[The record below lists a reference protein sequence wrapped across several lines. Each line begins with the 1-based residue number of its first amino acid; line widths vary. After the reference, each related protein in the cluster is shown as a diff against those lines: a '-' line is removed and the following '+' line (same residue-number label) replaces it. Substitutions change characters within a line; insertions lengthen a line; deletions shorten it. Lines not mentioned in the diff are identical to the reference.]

1 MQFLGNS
8 IRRRLLLVIAA
19 TVLASVVVHDVVAV
33 REVRHM
39 AITVAATRLQAVSN
53 ELADMIQT
61 QTTQM
66 RRQLV
71 ASVRRP
77 AIIDFLRE
85 PTVSAKRDSA
95 AALLQRGLGAQAV
108 GVTVWDPA
116 GNVLLRVGSVPDAD
130 PGLVR
135 ELLAASRGG
144 DSTAI
149 SRLLR
154 VRDSL
159 VYGMVLSVS
168 DASRPLGAVVE
179 WRRFARTR
187 DGRRQLLEL
196 IGSDAGIY
204 VGNAQGDGWTDFAE
218 LVPRPDLPAGSEA
231 GPTPVVVSYERPGA
245 GRQLGAIKAIAGTP
259 WMIVVEFRHENVVA
273 PVRSAVQRLVL
284 TTIPLL
290 LTAIAIAWWFGAR
303 LTNPLRDLA
312 GAATGISAGD
322 YDRRVRA
329 DGPAEVQT
337 LARAFNQMADS
348 IGAAHDSL
356 EERADELARRAAEL
370 DACLGSAP
378 VGFALYDAEGRY
390 RRVNASLASLHGVE
404 MHAHTGRTPSDVNP
418 ALGTQL
424 ERHVRAALDG
434 GTQAHVELSADPPRR
449 GEPAPHWLASVFP
462 IRTSRGESLGVGSVV
477 TDLTAYKELERQLLQ
492 AQKMEAVGRLAGG
505 VAHDF
510 NNILTAISGFSQFV
524 LHDLDERRPPAREDV
539 EQVLAAAERGGALT
553 KQLLA
558 FSRQQVLQPRVLDLN
573 AVVTSLGSML
583 ARLIG
588 TDIELSTRSAPRLS
602 AVKADPSQMEQVIAN
617 LVVNA
622 RDAMPNG
629 GTIMIETAD
638 VELDE
643 SYAAQHDGVA
653 PGHYVMLA
661 VTDSGT
667 GMDAATRARL
677 FDPFFTTKELGK
689 GTGLG
694 LSIVY
699 GIVKQSGGNI
709 EVYSEPGRGTSLK
722 VYLPRCAEPAERP
735 ATPAPSPAPNGRAI
749 VLLVDDDAQVSAAA
763 RRALERAG
771 YVVLTASDGA
781 EGLRVATEQDGRVD
795 LLITDIVMPGMG
807 GRELARQVSSVVP
820 GIRVLYT
827 SGYTAE
833 AMNQQAILEA
843 GDAFL
848 GKPFTPD
855 ALLRRVSDVLRR
867 DGASSR

>member
-8 IRRRLLLVIAA
+8 IRHRLLLVITA

-39 AITVAATRLQAVSN
+39 AVTVATTRLQAVAN
-53 ELADMIQT
+53 ELGDMMET
-61 QTTQM
+61 QTRQM
-66 RRQLV
+66 RRQLA
-71 ASVRRP
+71 ASVHRP
-77 AIIDFLRE
+77 AVLDFLRE
-85 PTVSAKRDSA
+85 PSAAAKRDSA
-95 AALLQRGLGAQAV
+95 AALLRRDLGAQSA
-108 GVTVWDPA
+108 GVTVWDA
-116 GNVLLRVGSVPDAD
+116 DGHVMLSVGAVPDTD
-130 PGLVR
+130 SGLVR
-135 ELLAASRGG
+135 ELLATASGG
-144 DSTAI
+144 DSSAI
-149 SRLLR
+149 SRLVP

-159 VYGMVLSVS
+159 VYGNVVRVS
-168 DASRPLGAVVE
+168 DGSRALGVVVE
-179 WRRFARTR
+179 WRRFTRTR

-196 IGSDAGIY
+196 IGPEAGIY
-204 VGNAQGDGWTDFAE
+204 VGNVQGDGWTDFAE
-218 LVPRPDLPAGSEA
+218 VVPRPDLPSGSPPGA
-231 GPTPVVVSYERPGA
+231 APVVLSYERPGA

-259 WMIVVEFRHENVVA
+259 WMLVVEFRHENVVA
-273 PVRSAVQRLVL
+273 PVRSAVQRLTL
-284 TTIPLL
+284 TTVPLL
-290 LTAIAIAWWFGAR
+290 LIAVAIAWWFGAR

-322 YDRRVRA
+322 YAHRVRA
-329 DGPAEVQT
+329 DGPAEVRT

-348 IGAAHDSL
+348 IGAAHEAL

-370 DACLGSAP
+370 DACLASAP
-378 VGFALYDAEGRY
+378 VGFALYDAAGRY
-390 RRVNASLASLHGVE
+390 RRVNASLAALHGVE
-404 MHAHTGRTPSDVNP
+404 AHAHTGRTPSEVNP
-418 ALGTQL
+418 ALGSQL
-424 ERHVRAALDG
+424 ERHVRAALER
-434 GTQAHVELSADPPRR
+434 GTQAVHVELSADPPRR

-462 IRTSRGESLGVGSVV
+462 IRTGKGESLGVGSVV

-524 LHDLDERRPPAREDV
+524 LHDLDERREPARSDV
-539 EQVLAAAERGGALT
+539 EQLLAAAERGGALT

-558 FSRQQVLQPRVLDLN
+558 FSRQQVLRPRVLDLN

-588 TDIELSTRSAPRLS
+588 TDIELSTRSAPGLS

-629 GTIMIETAD
+629 GTIMLETAD
-638 VELDE
+638 VELDA
-643 SYAAQHDGVA
+643 SYAAHHEGVV

-667 GMDAATRARL
+667 GMDAATRARV

-709 EVYSEPGRGTSLK
+709 EVYSEPGRGTSFK
-722 VYLPRCAEPAERP
+722 VYLPRCTDSVEEEARP
-735 ATPAPSPAPNGRAI
+735 VSSPAPNGRAT
-749 VLLVDDDAQVSAAA
+749 VLLVDDDGQVSAAA

-781 EGLRVATEQDGRVD
+781 HGLRVATGHGGRID
-795 LLITDIVMPGMG
+795 LLITDLVMPGFG
-807 GRELARQVSSVVP
+807 GRELARRVATVRP
-820 GIRVLYT
+820 GMRVLYT
-827 SGYTAE
+827 SGYTAQ

-855 ALLRRVSDVLRR
+855 ALLQRVSEVLR
-867 DGASSR
+867 SSVT